1 MFKKSRFR
9 GCFDKKCGKRAQTLL
24 KSASQHLYHIPS
36 SLSRKLCSK
45 KSLFLTC
52 QILGLLVNTLPA
64 DEKYLVLN
72 RDNLTIPIQMQL
84 SEKPKILLTFYLIVW
99 SLAEILNVLKKKRT
113 LTAFV
118 FPILRTPKTW
128 LDEKSRLR
136 GSFEK
141 QHGKRTQALFKSA
154 SHHLLSDS

>member
-72 RDNLTIPIQMQL
+72 RDNLTIAIEMLL
-84 SEKPKILLTFYLIVW
+84 SQKQKSF
-99 SLAEILNVLKKKRT
+99 AQFF
-113 LTAFV
+113 AV
-118 FPILRTPKTW
+118 FFKFRMNFQY
-128 LDEKSRLR
+128 
-136 GSFEK
+136 FEK
-141 QHGKRTQALFKSA
+141 NDDPHKFCNLEITKSKNVVR
-154 SHHLLSDS
+154 